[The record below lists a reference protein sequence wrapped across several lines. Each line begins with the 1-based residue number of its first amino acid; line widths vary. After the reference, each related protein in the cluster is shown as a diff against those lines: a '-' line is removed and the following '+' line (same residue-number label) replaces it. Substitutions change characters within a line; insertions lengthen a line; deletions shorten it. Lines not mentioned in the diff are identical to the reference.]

1 MRDAFIR
8 AAYDYINFT
17 DFGYDLHFED
27 EQDLVDFA
35 LSHFLYANRQ

>member
-1 MRDAFIR
+1 MRHAFYM
-8 AAYDYINFT
+8 AALHYINFT

>member
-8 AAYDYINFT
+8 AAYYYVNSTNFEC
-17 DFGYDLHFED
+17 YLQFED